1 MNGRLGILTS
11 LLGLKLLLGSSAL
24 AEDPPDVSAVYKKN
38 CSMCHKADDKGLA
51 VMKTPDF
58 TSKDWQAE
66 HTDEELIEA
75 ISKGKGEGKI
85 KMPAFGEGS
94 KKKLSPEQIKA
105 LVTEVIRKFAE

>member
-1 MNGRLGILTS
+1 MEARRKVLT
-11 LLGLKLLLGSSAL
+11 GLVGLTLLLNSRVL
-24 AEDPPDVSAVYKKN
+24 ANDPPEVSTVYKKN
-38 CSMCHKADDKGLA
+38 CSMCHKADGKGLA

-58 TSKDWQAE
+58 TSKDWQE
-66 HTDEELIEA
+66 RHTDEELIEA

-85 KMPAFGEGS
+85 KMPAFGDSS